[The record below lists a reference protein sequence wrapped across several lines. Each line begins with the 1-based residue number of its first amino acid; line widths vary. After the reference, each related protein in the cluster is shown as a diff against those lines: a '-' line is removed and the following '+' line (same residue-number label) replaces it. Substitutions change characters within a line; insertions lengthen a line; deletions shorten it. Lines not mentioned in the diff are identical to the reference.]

1 MTSWSI
7 QPSGVVAV
15 LQDVNVDAEAL
26 GTALNGLTPALEGGV
41 TATQSAAIADAVQ
54 SYFQQLEGPRIQGM
68 STRIGAAASGVVE
81 ATQAYVNGDL
91 EMAANAQT
99 AAHAT
104 VFPPDLPRGA
114 I

>member
-26 GTALNGLTPALEGGV
+26 GTALNGLTPALEGAV

-54 SYFQQLEGPRIQGM
+54 SYFQIQEGPRIQGM
-68 STRIGAAASGVVE
+68 STRIGAASSGVVS
-81 ATQAYVNGDL
+81 ATEAYVQGDL

-99 AAHAT
+99 AAHSA
-104 VFPPDLPRGA
+104 VYPPDLPSGVM
-114 I
+114 